1 MIGIKNIILFKEI
14 IILVKVIWMEK
25 VMIILLLVKINIC
38 LQREINWKVK
48 VNFNIIHHELILLIL
63 LIIKYWQIRNHVKN
77 QINNKERNY
86 MKKLLITFPK
96 LSLKKH
102 WKCHRI
108 LLKKEV
114 VKIRQDY
121 QVN

>member
-86 MKKLLITFPK
+86 MKKL
-96 LSLKKH
+96 
-102 WKCHRI
+102 
-108 LLKKEV
+108 
-114 VKIRQDY
+114 
-121 QVN
+121 